1 MNCKFLNDNIKIT
14 DYLAQKNK
22 YPISIK
28 QNIYW
33 YLSPFRFEKTSSFK
47 VDNSKN
53 LFYDFGEGFGGTLI
67 DLIIK
72 LENITVK
79 EIISKYSNNNFSFQ
93 KHKYSIQ
100 NREIFKS
107 NISII
112 EVKEI
117 FSYPL
122 KNYLKDRN
130 IISNKAYK
138 YLKEIIFKIN
148 NESTQFALGF
158 KNIDGNYEL
167 RNKIF
172 KGCSGKNLSM
182 ILNNENENRV
192 FIFEGFFDFLS
203 FMELNNYPNFN
214 FIVMNSI
221 TNSDRLITHLN
232 NVNYCEIH
240 LYLDNDEAG
249 DNCTNKLI
257 NQFTNS
263 VIDHRM
269 EYKNHNDLGDFII
282 ENLINSKT

>member
-22 YPISIK
+22 YPISVK
-28 QNIYW
+28 RNIYW

-93 KHKYSIQ
+93 KLEINNSEDLIQSKRIQILERKPVYSYVL
-100 NREIFKS
+100 KS
-107 NISII
+107 
-112 EVKEI
+112 
-117 FSYPL
+117 
-122 KNYLKDRN
+122 YLRDRG
-130 IISNKAYK
+130 IYSNKAYQ
-138 YLKEIIFKIN
+138 YVEEIKFKI
-148 NESTQFALGF
+148 EKCSEQFALGF
-158 KNIDGNYEL
+158 QNIDGNYEL

-269 EYKNHNDLGDFII
+269 EFKNQNDLNEFHI
-282 ENLINSKT
+282 SKLNKK